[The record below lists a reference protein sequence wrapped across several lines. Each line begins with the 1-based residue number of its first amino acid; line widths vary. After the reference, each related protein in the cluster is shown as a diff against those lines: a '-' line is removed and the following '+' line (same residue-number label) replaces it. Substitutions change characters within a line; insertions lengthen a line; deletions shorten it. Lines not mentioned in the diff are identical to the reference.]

1 LRKLMLLA
9 ALLAMTVMAAV
20 PAWAQQTSGPAT
32 GVQAVDAAG
41 AGNVCVQQV
50 QNVNSGN
57 VDIDQA
63 AANVNEQV
71 GFLQAAAA
79 EASGQDS
86 TAVAANVAADVN
98 VTQTQDVTQ
107 AINQQAT
114 GIEQI
119 NTAIQICNQAFIQ
132 ITGASPPPS
141 PSPRPTPPP
150 TPSPV
155 PTPPPHVSPA
165 PTAAPAPAGGGT
177 PPPKAEAKAGAA
189 AAPAGS
195 PAPSPSPKA
204 EKKAELPPT
213 GGAASLIALGA
224 GALLV
229 GGGLVA
235 RRLIK

>member
-1 LRKLMLLA
+1 MLLA
-9 ALLAMTVMAAV
+9 ALLAMTLVATV
-20 PAWAQQTSGPAT
+20 PVWAQQTSGPAT

-63 AANVNEQV
+63 AANINEQR
-71 GFLQAAAA
+71 GFLQEAAAV
-79 EASGQDS
+79 ASGAGSD
-86 TAVAANVAADVN
+86 AAAANVAANVN

-114 GIEQI
+114 GIQQI
-119 NTAIQICNQAFIQ
+119 NTAIQICEQAFIQ
-132 ITGASPPPS
+132 VTGASPPPMPSPSPMPSPPPSPPPS
-141 PSPRPTPPP
+141 PSPKA
-150 TPSPV
+150 SPK
-155 PTPPPHVSPA
+155 A
-165 PTAAPAPAGGGT
+165 EAGS
-177 PPPKAEAKAGAA
+177 PPPKAEAKAEAGKAA
-189 AAPAGS
+189 PAAPAGS

-213 GGAASLIALGA
+213 GGTASLIALGA